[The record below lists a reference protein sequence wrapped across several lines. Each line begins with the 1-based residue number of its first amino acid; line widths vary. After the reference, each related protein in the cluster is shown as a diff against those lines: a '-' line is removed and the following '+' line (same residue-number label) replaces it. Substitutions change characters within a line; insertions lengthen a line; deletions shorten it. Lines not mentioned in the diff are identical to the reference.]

1 MIRHDSKR
9 SMGSLMAGLPDLAH
23 LSRVRKL
30 RSSAKALDPN
40 LTQKES
46 VVHQR
51 TISEYGADLWLQ
63 LQNQLQDN
71 FVNSNSNSWEN
82 FKSQP
87 QINCRMRSLIYDF
100 MMCCHTRLNLCTSTL
115 FLSYSILDRYTSRF
129 IVRSGEYQLLAL
141 TALWISSKYWD
152 SKNRVATLPVLLS
165 LCCEQ
170 YSATQFKNTE
180 MQLLK
185 YLNWSLCDIVTCDSL
200 IDVQLF
206 LQGAPRGVDLN
217 EIKLG
222 TIMLCELSRFD
233 IKLSLDS
240 QLDKIV
246 LAAITLTKLAIIFVK
261 DGQYNNY
268 KAALAQD
275 PKCLKICDK
284 LLELVNN
291 KDSLPSSFRFKYLR
305 TEFRS
310 NKSLRIIESLTGYHM
325 QWQLEQF
332 LTTANFTN
340 SFGEGPRHDLS
351 LSSSSSEFNESNGN
365 KHNLASSPASCGSAS
380 PASMPNSIASAASP
394 FASPSMGTELSTVNT
409 THTTP
414 EAVPTPSFMETRHN
428 QYHQHY
434 HKHTKPI
441 LNLQPILQQPHTQ
454 LPPLTPTT
462 PSILQSKLKLGAL
475 RRTRSGQNHGHSR
488 HPSFNSRPI
497 MSTNASITQPGFFKT
512 HRKRLSS
519 DMEIDFFQDHLATK
533 R

>member
-9 SMGSLMAGLPDLAH
+9 SMGSIMAGLPDLAH

-46 VVHQR
+46 IVHQR
-51 TISEYGADLWLQ
+51 TISEYGSELWLQ
-63 LQNQLQDN
+63 LQNQLQGS
-71 FVNSNSNSWEN
+71 FVNSSNNSWEN

-87 QINCRMRSLIYDF
+87 QINCRMRNLIYDF
-100 MMCCHTRLNLCTSTL
+100 IMCCHTRLNLCTSTL
-115 FLSYSILDRYTSRF
+115 FLSYSILDRYTSRY

-180 MQLLK
+180 IQLLK

-206 LQGAPRGVDLN
+206 LQGAPRGIDLN
-217 EIKLG
+217 EVKLG

-233 IKLSLDS
+233 LKLSLDS

-246 LAAITLTKLAIIFVK
+246 LAAITLTKLAIKFVK
-261 DGQYNNY
+261 DGQYDNY
-268 KAALAQD
+268 KVVLSQD
-275 PKCLKICDK
+275 SKCLEICDK
-284 LLELVNN
+284 LLELISK

-305 TEFRS
+305 MDSRS

-340 SFGEGPRHDLS
+340 SFGENSCYELS
-351 LSSSSSEFNESNGN
+351 LSSSNEFNDSNGN
-365 KHNLASSPASCGSAS
+365 KHNLASSPASCDSAS
-380 PASMPNSIASAASP
+380 PTSMSNSITSAASP
-394 FASPSMGTELSTVNT
+394 FASPSMGTELSTINT

-414 EAVPTPSFMETRHN
+414 ESVPTPSFMETRHN
-428 QYHQHY
+428 QYHHN
-434 HKHTKPI
+434 HTKPI
-441 LNLQPILQQPHTQ
+441 LTLQPTLQQSHSQ

-488 HPSFNSRPI
+488 NPSFNSRPI
-497 MSTNASITQPGFFKT
+497 MSTSTSAIQPDFLKT

-519 DMEIDFFQDHLATK
+519 DMDVDFFQDHLATK